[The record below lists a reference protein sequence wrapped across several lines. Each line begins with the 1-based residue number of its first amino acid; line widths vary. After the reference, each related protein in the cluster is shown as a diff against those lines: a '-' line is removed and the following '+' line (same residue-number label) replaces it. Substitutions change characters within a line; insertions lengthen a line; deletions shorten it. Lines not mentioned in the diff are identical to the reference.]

1 MKRLPKISCLFFV
14 VPAYLPAYSW
24 ADTPVINPPEEI
36 VVTATRLPQKI
47 SQSLQRVT
55 VITAEDL
62 AQSGGQTLAEVLQ
75 SKGGVEVTANGGFGQ
90 PAAVRIR
97 GAESRH
103 TLILIDGMRVD
114 SATTGA
120 TALENLPLNQI
131 ERIEIVPGALSSV
144 YGSDAIGGVV
154 QIFTKTGKAARGV
167 YASAGVG
174 GNRTYTA
181 QGGIGSRF
189 GENDNTTLN
198 IGFGLLESAGFSATK
213 SSIPFGQ
220 HNPDND
226 AYRNKNFSAKLAQHF
241 SPGHEAGVQLFS
253 SEGKTQFDS
262 GPATDDVNRQT
273 LSTWSVYSRNRITP
287 LWQSLVR
294 LGSGQDKSVISG
306 AFPGLFRTD
315 QDQFTWQND
324 FSLNNATVTAG
335 VEHLQQKVTSTTAY
349 TETQRTVNSLFTGYQ
364 RTSGDHSGQI
374 NLRYDDNSQF
384 GAHTTGSVGYGYRVN
399 SNLRLRTSI
408 GTAFK
413 APTFNDLYFPLSFGF
428 SGNPNLR
435 PERSNSR
442 ELGLDLNFG
451 THHFAATYFDNRIND
466 LIVINSTFT
475 TLVNLNRT
483 RNEGTEWSYRSEF
496 DGWRLNA
503 QATLQNPK
511 DVTTG
516 KLLVRRA
523 KEYGSVGI
531 DKTIGATKLGAQW
544 VLSSARFDRAGEI
557 PARRMG
563 GYGLLNL
570 TSSYALA
577 KDWTVSA
584 RLNNAFDRQY
594 ELTQHFN
601 TPGREVFVSLQYQ
614 PR

>member
-1 MKRLPKISCLFFV
+1 MKHLPKISCLFFV
-14 VPAYLPAYSW
+14 VPACLPAYSW

-62 AQSGGQTLAEVLQ
+62 AQSGGQTLAEILQ

-103 TLILIDGMRVD
+103 TLILLDGMRID

-144 YGSDAIGGVV
+144 YGSDAVGGVV
-154 QIFTKTGKAARGV
+154 QVFTKTGKAAPGI

-174 GNRTYTA
+174 SYSTRTA

-189 GENDNTTLN
+189 GENGDTALN
-198 IGFGLLESAGFSATK
+198 IGFGLLDSAGFSATK

-220 HNPDND
+220 HNPDSD
-226 AYRNKNFSAKLAQHF
+226 AYRNTNFSARLAQHF

-253 SEGKTQFDS
+253 SEGRTHFDS
-262 GPATDDVNRQT
+262 GLATDDVNRQT
-273 LSTWSVYSRNRITP
+273 LSTWSLYSRNRITP

-294 LGSGQDKSVISG
+294 LGSGQDKSAISG
-306 AFPGLFRTD
+306 AFPGSFRTD

-324 FSLNNATVTAG
+324 FFLSNATITAG
-335 VEHLQQKVTSTTAY
+335 IEYLQQKVTSTTAY

-374 NLRYDDNSQF
+374 NLRHDDNSQF

-399 SNLRLRTSI
+399 SNLRLRTSV

-442 ELGLDLNFG
+442 ELGLDLNLG
-451 THHFAATYFDNRIND
+451 AHHFTATYFDNRIDD
-466 LIVINSTFT
+466 LIAIDPTFT
-475 TLVNLNRT
+475 TLLNLNHT
-483 RNEGTEWSYRSEF
+483 RNQGTEWSYRSEF

-523 KEYGSVGI
+523 KEYGSVGM
-531 DKTIGATKLGAQW
+531 DKTIGAAKLGAQW
-544 VLSSARFDRAGEI
+544 VLSGARFDRAGEV
-557 PARRMG
+557 PASRMG

-570 TSSYALA
+570 TASYALA
-577 KDWTVSA
+577 KDWTAGA

-601 TPGREVFVSLQYQ
+601 TPGRGVFVSLQYQ
-614 PR
+614 PK

>member
-1 MKRLPKISCLFFV
+1 MKRLPKISCLLFV

-47 SQSLQRVT
+47 SESLQRVT

-62 AQSGGQTLAEVLQ
+62 AQSSGQTLAEVLQ

-167 YASAGVG
+167 YASAGIG
-174 GNRTYTA
+174 SNSTYST
-181 QGGIGSRF
+181 QGGIGTRF
-189 GENDNTTLN
+189 GENDDTTLSA
-198 IGFGLLESAGFSATK
+198 GFGLLESAGFSATK

-220 HNPDND
+220 HNSDRD
-226 AYRNKNFSAKLAQHF
+226 AYRNTNFSAKLAQHF

-253 SEGKTQFDS
+253 SEGRTQFDS

-273 LSTWSVYSRNRITP
+273 LSTWSLYSRNRITP
-287 LWQSLVR
+287 LWQSLTR
-294 LGSGQDKSVISG
+294 LGSGQDKMARSG
-306 AFPGLFRTD
+306 AFPSSFRTD
-315 QDQFTWQND
+315 QKQFTWQND
-324 FSLNNATVTAG
+324 FALKNATFAAG
-335 VEHLQQKVTSTTAY
+335 IEHMQQKIASSTAY
-349 TETQRTVNSLFTGYQ
+349 AQAQRTANSFFTGYQ
-364 RTSGDHSGQI
+364 RAGGNHSGQI
-374 NLRYDDNSQF
+374 NLRHDDNSQF
-384 GAHTTGSVGYGYRVN
+384 GGHTTGSLGYGYRVN
-399 SNLRLRTSI
+399 SNLRLRTSV

-413 APTFNDLYFPLSFGF
+413 APTFNDLYFPGF
-428 SGNPNLR
+428 SNPNLL
-435 PERSNSR
+435 PERSYSR
-442 ELGLDLNFG
+442 EIGLDSNSG
-451 THHFAATYFDNRIND
+451 AHHFSATYFDNRID
-466 LIVINSTFT
+466 DMIVFIFPTPQ
-475 TLVNLNRT
+475 NLSRT
-483 RNEGTEWSYRSEF
+483 RNQGGELIYRGEF
-496 DGWRLNA
+496 GGWRLNA

-511 DVTTG
+511 DISTG

-523 KEYGSVGI
+523 KEYGSVSI
-531 DKTIGATKLGAQW
+531 DKTIGAAKLGAQW
-544 VLSSARFDRAGEI
+544 VLSGARFDRAGEV
-557 PARRMG
+557 PASRMG

-570 TSSYALA
+570 TASYTLA
-577 KDWTVSA
+577 KDWTASA

-601 TPGREVFVSLQYQ
+601 TPGRGVFVSLQYQ
-614 PR
+614 PK

>member
-1 MKRLPKISCLFFV
+1 MKHLPKISCLFFV
-14 VPAYLPAYSW
+14 VPACLPALSW

-120 TALENLPLNQI
+120 TALENIPLNQI

-144 YGSDAIGGVV
+144 YGSDAVGGVV
-154 QIFTKTGKAARGV
+154 QVFTKTGKAVSGV
-167 YASAGVG
+167 YASAGA
-174 GNRTYTA
+174 GNYGTYTA

-189 GENDNTTLN
+189 GEHGDTALN

-220 HNPDND
+220 HNPDSD

-241 SPGHEAGVQLFS
+241 SPDHEAGVQLFS
-253 SEGKTQFDS
+253 SEGRTQFDN
-262 GPATDDVNRQT
+262 GLATDDANRQT
-273 LSTWSVYSRNRITP
+273 LSTWSVYSRNRVTP
-287 LWQSLVR
+287 LWQSLAR
-294 LGSGQDKSVISG
+294 LGSGQDRSAISG
-306 AFPGLFRTD
+306 AFPGSFRTD

-324 FSLNNATVTAG
+324 FSLSNATITAG
-335 VEHLQQKVTSTTAY
+335 IEHLQQKVTSTTAY
-349 TETQRTVNSLFTGYQ
+349 TATERTVNSLFTGYQ

-374 NLRYDDNSQF
+374 NLRHDDNSQF
-384 GAHTTGSVGYGYRVN
+384 GGHTTGSVGYGYRVN
-399 SNLRLRTSI
+399 SNLRLRTSV

-413 APTFNDLYFPLSFGF
+413 APTFNDLYFPGF
-428 SGNPNLR
+428 SNPNLR

-442 ELGLDLNFG
+442 ELGLDLNFDA
-451 THHFAATYFDNRIND
+451 HHFAATYFDNRIDD
-466 LIVINSTFT
+466 LIVFIFPAPR
-475 TLVNLNRT
+475 NLNHT
-483 RNEGTEWSYRSEF
+483 RNKGSELSYRGEF

-503 QATLQNPK
+503 QATLQNPE

-531 DKTIGATKLGAQW
+531 DKTIGTTKLGAQW
-544 VLSSARFDRAGEI
+544 VLSGERFDRAGEV
-557 PARRMG
+557 PASRMG

-570 TSSYALA
+570 TASYALA
-577 KDWTVSA
+577 KDWTASA

-601 TPGREVFVSLQYQ
+601 TPGRGVFVSLQYQ